1 MELTYNKLVG
11 TKVRGTMYTFV
22 DRLRKKMMDEFQ
34 AAVKWSKESC
44 FIKRIK
50 WIESSDEV

>member
-1 MELTYNKLVG
+1 
-11 TKVRGTMYTFV
+11 
-22 DRLRKKMMDEFQ
+22 MDEFQ